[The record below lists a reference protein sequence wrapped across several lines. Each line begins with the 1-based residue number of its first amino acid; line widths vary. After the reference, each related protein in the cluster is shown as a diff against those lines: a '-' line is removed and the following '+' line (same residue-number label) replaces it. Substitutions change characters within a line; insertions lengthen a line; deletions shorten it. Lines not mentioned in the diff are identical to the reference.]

1 MNLFLAKSFMADIS
15 LDGRFRATSNFGF
28 ARAKNI
34 LNTKS
39 PNDFR
44 WSVIVASGYPIDVGI
59 ASKLPRRSI
68 HSQDFLIQDVD
79 PHCILFE
86 PYATGLGFEITIF
99 FWAHGFRE
107 IFCGF
112 IRV

>member
-1 MNLFLAKSFMADIS
+1 MAETTR
-15 LDGRFRATSNFGF
+15 DGRFRATSNFGF

-34 LNTKS
+34 LNAES

-44 WSVIVASGYPIDVGI
+44 WSVIVASGYPISVGI

-68 HSQDFLIQDVD
+68 HSHDFLIHDVD

-86 PYATGLGFEITIF
+86 PYATGLGFEIKIYCSGHTIF
-99 FWAHGFRE
+99 VRFFVSLSEHD
-107 IFCGF
+107 
-112 IRV
+112 